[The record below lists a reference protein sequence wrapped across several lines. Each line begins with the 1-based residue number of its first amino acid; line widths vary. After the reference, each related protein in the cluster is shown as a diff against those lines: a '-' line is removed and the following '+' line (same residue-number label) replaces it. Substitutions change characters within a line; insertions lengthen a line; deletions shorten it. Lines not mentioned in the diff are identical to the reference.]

1 MWVWFLLLPGEQEG
15 KEAAG
20 GEPLSPEA
28 PGLHLHPLLAPGR
41 PESPETRGSGA
52 GQGQRVE
59 RGPGLPLIYSHKDLS
74 TVLCPLHHL
83 CRAGPSLFGEPGL

>member
-52 GQGQRVE
+52 GQGQRGCWA
-59 RGPGLPLIYSHKDLS
+59 GPAHGLDPLILLS
-74 TVLCPLHHL
+74 LL
-83 CRAGPSLFGEPGL
+83 